1 MKKLSLLLVCI
12 VGLATANVI
21 AQKAPK
27 VDFAKKIADA
37 TPESLPQSPV
47 ESGRPSTD
55 AKDDGLKGNV
65 KSVLSYFLDGP
76 KKKTP
81 DSEAYYDEAGNE
93 TKHVSYDE
101 GYPVVVIVYGY
112 VDGMRVLRSGDI
124 TYAEGER
131 PESTTIIVN
140 MAPAGGSKADPRY
153 KTRIARKYDDQNRLI
168 EVVRMNN
175 GGQIWQREAFSY
187 KDNQR
192 TEVTV
197 DRLGQEFSYT
207 VDTLDS
213 HGNPIESVSGRED
226 PYKIVNKYS
235 YDAQGNWTSKAVY
248 EEVTVRGRK
257 TLKHRWTTVRT
268 ITYY

>member
-1 MKKLSLLLVCI
+1 MKKLPLLLLCI
-12 VGLATANVI
+12 VGLSTASVI

-37 TPESLPQSPV
+37 TPEALPQSPI
-47 ESGRPSTD
+47 ESGRPSSD

-65 KSVLSYFLDGP
+65 KSVLSYFLDEP

-112 VDGMRVLRSGDI
+112 VDGMRVLRSGDV

-131 PESTTIIVN
+131 PESTTIIVK
-140 MAPAGGSKADPRY
+140 MAPAAGPTADPRY
-153 KTRIARKYDDQNRLI
+153 ESRIARKYDDQNRLVELI
-168 EVVRMNN
+168 RMNN
-175 GGQIWQREAFSY
+175 SGQIWQRQNYSY
-187 KDNQR
+187 AGNKR
-192 TEVTV
+192 TQITL

-213 HGNPIESVSGRED
+213 HGNPVESVSGRED
-226 PYKIVNKYS
+226 PYKIVNKYT
-235 YDAQGNWTSKAVY
+235 YDTRGNWTSMAVY
-248 EEVTVRGRK
+248 EEVAVRGRK
-257 TLKHRWTTVRT
+257 TQKHRWTTVRT